1 MWAAFAAAAPLGVP
15 ARGGATPLGH
25 PTCVGLDNIGDMLYT
40 AKLGLGSPPQ
50 VRNRRHLSTKRPLP
64 LHPASSTR
72 HADCPAFAQYL
83 NVVADTGSMDLLV
96 LSSAAACQ
104 GEIDCGS
111 GHSAFDGKMS
121 MSLEHTDEF
130 ISASYGQGDV
140 MGEKIFETAKL
151 GDLSIANQSVML
163 MQVRARGTSIDSR
176 APQRL
181 GEEGARPTR
190 SHRRSTRGTPSPLPP
205 ADDRP
210 EKFR

>member
-40 AKLGLGSPPQ
+40 AKLGLGTPPQ
-50 VRNRRHLSTKRPLP
+50 VCNRRVSRPGGLFP

-72 HADCPAFAQYL
+72 HAGCPAFAQYL

-151 GDLSIANQSVML
+151 GELSIANQSVML
-163 MQVRARGTSIDSR
+163 MQVRARGISIDR
-176 APQRL
+176 Q
-181 GEEGARPTR
+181 GPTTIGR
-190 SHRRSTRGTPSPLPP
+190 GGGTPRSTPPTSHARHPFPAAGEPP
-205 ADDRP
+205 AQV
-210 EKFR
+210 